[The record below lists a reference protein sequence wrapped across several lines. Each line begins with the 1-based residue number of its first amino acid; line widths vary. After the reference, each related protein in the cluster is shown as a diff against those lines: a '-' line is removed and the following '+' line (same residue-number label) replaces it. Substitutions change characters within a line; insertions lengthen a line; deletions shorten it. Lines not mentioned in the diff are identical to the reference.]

1 MGGWGDGGS
10 HVFGITGG
18 GISVFGDQVRWG
30 LSFLELGWG
39 GGGASVVGF
48 RWEESSTFWRLFKF
62 RVRLRVCVSS

>member
-1 MGGWGDGGS
+1 MGGWGDVGS

-39 GGGASVVGF
+39 GEEGPPLLDLGGRRAPLFGDF
-48 RWEESSTFWRLFKF
+48 SSLE
-62 RVRLRVCVSS
+62 